1 MTKIEELH
9 YIVELLQKHDLPLSP
24 ILEYAIKEREDQ
36 YIIEAN
42 GIAMVRE
49 DEPVF
54 DVYKELEYYIQE
66 FASMSVGVSKG
77 KKLPHKAVLLIG
89 LMNLIES
96 GVITGNQIE
105 LDNVIANAFACTW
118 NTYFNSKV
126 PTVWTPFY
134 HLKGESFWHF
144 KANGNE
150 GKLSDLLSFGGT
162 PSVGKMRPI
171 IKYAYLD
178 KALFDYMENEGC
190 RDKLR
195 EVLIKTYIE

>member
-1 MTKIEELH
+1 MNQIEELH
-9 YIVELLQKHDLPLSP
+9 YIIELLQKHDLPLSP
-24 ILEYAIKEREDQ
+24 ILEYAIKEREEQ
-36 YIIEAN
+36 YNIEAK
-42 GIAMVRE
+42 GIVMVRE
-49 DEPVF
+49 EEPVF
-54 DVYKELEYYIQE
+54 DVYKELEDYIQE
-66 FASMSVGVSKG
+66 FASMSVGISKG
-77 KKLPHKAVLLIG
+77 MKLPHKAILLIG

-96 GVITGNQIE
+96 GVITENQIE
-105 LDNVIANAFACTW
+105 LDNVIANAFSSTW
-118 NTYFNSKV
+118 NTYFDAKV

-150 GKLSDLLSFGGT
+150 DKLSDLLSFGGT

-178 KALFDYMENEGC
+178 KALFDYMENDGC
-190 RDKLR
+190 REKLK